1 MPNWL
6 PTCALEIVLSVLKIE
21 LTDSLGVNTVTFEP
35 RLPPVA
41 GADAVGG
48 VTGVLSAVTLVIDH
62 QLDVE
67 DAVSRIR
74 MYCAVCG
81 ENVAVSVCP
90 EPVPK

>member
-1 MPNWL
+1 
-6 PTCALEIVLSVLKIE
+6 VK
-21 LTDSLGVNTVTFEP
+21 
-35 RLPPVA
+35 
-41 GADAVGG
+41 
-48 VTGVLSAVTLVIDH
+48 LVIDH

-90 EPVPK
+90 VLVLK